1 MVRPVYLPVTVDTGF
16 SSQAYRLAASTAAGQ
31 TARTIDLAGMVG
43 IGMTV
48 LTQIWQPDL
57 EEICVRRAM
66 RVVTIG
72 AIFTHRGMFPQER
85 AALL

>member
-16 SSQAYRLAASTAAGQ
+16 SSQAYRLAASATAGQ

-48 LTQIWQPDL
+48 LTQVWQPDL
-57 EEICVRRAM
+57 EEIRVRRAM

-72 AIFTHRGMFPQER
+72 AVFAHRSMFPQKR